1 MIPKIQVKATL
12 LIVLFFCSYH
22 LCKGQEVAQQKQ
34 YCSKSKVQQT
44 TSKKTITNPVV
55 PTAPRPSRKV
65 SIPKNYIPPVAKDHE
80 IIFPETYAGI
90 KKQRFLRKKRKKSKQ
105 KGCIARAF

>member
-1 MIPKIQVKATL
+1 MIPKIQVKAIL

-44 TSKKTITNPVV
+44 TSKTITNPVV

-65 SIPKNYIPPVAKDHE
+65 SIPKNYIPPVAKDNE
-80 IIFPETYAGI
+80 IIFPETFAGI

>member
-1 MIPKIQVKATL
+1 MIPKIHVKAAL

-44 TSKKTITNPVV
+44 TSKKKITNSIV

-65 SIPKNYIPPVAKDHE
+65 SIPKNYIPPVAKDNE
-80 IIFPETYAGI
+80 IIFPETFAGI